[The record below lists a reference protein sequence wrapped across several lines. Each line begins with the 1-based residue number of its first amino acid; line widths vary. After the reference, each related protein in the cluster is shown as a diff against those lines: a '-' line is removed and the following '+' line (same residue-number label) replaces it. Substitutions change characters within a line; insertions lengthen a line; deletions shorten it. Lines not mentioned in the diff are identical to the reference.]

1 MAFVKPCDR
10 METSALLGTAREL
23 RVRLLVESAC
33 KRRGCSFRPLAPRSS
48 CFAMIV
54 CFARVPCCRLAQRE
68 KHHPNTRISLC
79 FVVLHST
86 RIRSNEPIRT
96 VANDRATRALHMR
109 ENMHMQQQARRG
121 ASSANASST
130 ARSTRTM
137 HANQPATP
145 GLQPA
150 SCLPRVPMP
159 PPPPLPPP
167 SWLTTQVCGA
177 RCSCVDALPRCC
189 GPPPSRRVLDELSVL
204 QRPPRR
210 LDRRCPSSSSSLS
223 SHHDASE
230 SRSTAWSQ

>member
-1 MAFVKPCDR
+1 M
-10 METSALLGTAREL
+10 
-23 RVRLLVESAC
+23 RLLVESAC
-33 KRRGCSFRPLAPRSS
+33 KRRGCSFRPGTSLVLLRY
-48 CFAMIV
+48 V

-109 ENMHMQQQARRG
+109 ENMHMQQQARRR
-121 ASSANASST
+121 ASSPSASST
-130 ARSTRTM
+130 ALLNT
-137 HANQPATP
+137 HQPTP
-145 GLQPA
+145 ALQPQRRA
-150 SCLPRVPMP
+150 YPVPMP
-159 PPPPLPPP
+159 PPPPLT
-167 SWLTTQVCGA
+167 LVAHRKTCGA

>member
-1 MAFVKPCDR
+1 
-10 METSALLGTAREL
+10 
-23 RVRLLVESAC
+23 VRLLVESAC

-86 RIRSNEPIRT
+86 RGYAQMNPLGPSPT
-96 VANDRATRALHMR
+96 TGPHGHYTC
-109 ENMHMQQQARRG
+109 ENMHMQQQARRAG
-121 ASSANASST
+121 SKQCKRQLNCSLNTHHAPTNPQPL
-130 ARSTRTM
+130 ARSQRR
-137 HANQPATP
+137 AYPAFP
-145 GLQPA
+145 
-150 SCLPRVPMP
+150 CPRH
-159 PPPPLPPP
+159 PP
-167 SWLTTQVCGA
+167 SLHPVAHNARICGA

-210 LDRRCPSSSSSLS
+210 PDRRCPSSSSSLS